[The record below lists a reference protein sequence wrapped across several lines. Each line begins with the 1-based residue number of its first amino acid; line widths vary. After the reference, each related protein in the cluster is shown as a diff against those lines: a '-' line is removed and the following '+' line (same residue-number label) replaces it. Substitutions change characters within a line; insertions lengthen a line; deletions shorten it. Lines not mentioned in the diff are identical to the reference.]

1 MNIVLINHY
10 AGSPDYGMEYRPYY
24 LSKYWAA
31 KGHNVTVI
39 GSSFSHLRIRQPKC
53 KYLYASENIDGIR
66 YVWLKGNRYL
76 GNGIKRVINIFT
88 FVLLLRFLRKSIF
101 KMKVDVVIA
110 SSTYPLDIYPAK
122 KIADEHSA
130 KLIFEPHDLWPTVLY
145 EVGGMSRRHPFVRL
159 LQRAEDVCCK
169 YSDAVVSLHPD
180 NILHLKTRGCDTEK
194 YYHIPNGVDIDNW
207 ELSNEFDGEHKDV
220 INQLKN
226 EGKLILM
233 YAGSVAVANG
243 LDVLVDTA
251 KDIDNVAVVVI
262 GEGPSK
268 KELIEK
274 AQKSNNYNVT
284 FLPKIDKKF
293 IPNLLDLADI
303 LFVGFVDSPLYKF
316 GISPNKLW
324 DYMMAAKPIIMS
336 INSSN
341 DPVNDAQCGFS
352 INPGSKKELIDSIE
366 KLVEIGADAREKLG
380 GNGRDYV
387 KSNNDYKVL
396 ADRFL
401 KIME

>member
-10 AGSPDYGMEYRPYY
+10 AGSPDHGMEYRPYY

-39 GSSFSHLRIRQPKC
+39 GSSFSHLRLRQPKC
-53 KYLYASENIDGIR
+53 KYLYTIEHIDGVR
-66 YVWLKGNRYL
+66 YVWLKGNRYI
-76 GNGIKRVINIFT
+76 GNGIKRVINIFI
-88 FVLLLRFLRKSIF
+88 FVLMLRFFYKVFI
-101 KMKVDVVIA
+101 KNKVDVIIN

-159 LQRAEDVCCK
+159 LQRAEDLCCK
-169 YSDAVVSLHPD
+169 HSDAVVSLHPE
-180 NILHLKTRGCDTEK
+180 NILHLQTRGCDTKK
-194 YYHIPNGVDIDNW
+194 YFHIPNGVDIESW
-207 ELSNEFDGEHKDV
+207 ELSNEFEGEHKDV
-220 INQLKN
+220 INQQKS

-243 LDVLVDTA
+243 LDTLVDTA
-251 KDIDNVAVVVI
+251 KDINNVVVVVI

-274 AQKSNNYNVT
+274 AQKSNNQNII
-284 FLPKIDKKF
+284 FFPKIDKKY
-293 IPNLLDLADI
+293 IPDLLDLADM

-341 DPVNDAQCGFS
+341 DPVKDAQCGYS
-352 INPGSKKELIDSIE
+352 ISPGSKQELIDSIE

-380 GNGRDYV
+380 GNGRAYV
-387 KSNNDYKVL
+387 KNNNDYKVL

-401 KIME
+401 SIME